1 MFTVL
6 IVMVVGVVFGYYLR
20 NRKKAVKFAD
30 KFTMW
35 AIYLLLFLL
44 GIAVGANELIMK
56 NLPKLG
62 FKALVIS
69 LGGIGGSVLLAWA
82 AYLIWFKPKKDSHEG

>member
-6 IVMVVGVVFGYYLR
+6 IVMVVGVFFGYFFR
-20 NRKKAVKFAD
+20 TRKKMVKFAD

-44 GIAVGANELIMK
+44 GIAVGANEIIMN

-62 FKALVIS
+62 FKALVVS
-69 LGGIGGSVLLAWA
+69 LGGIAGSVIVAWA
-82 AYLIWFKPKKDSHEG
+82 AYVIWFKPKNDNYEG

>member
-6 IVMVVGVVFGYYLR
+6 IVMVVGVFFGYFLR
-20 NRKKAVKFAD
+20 NRKKLVKFAD

-44 GIAVGANELIMK
+44 GIAVGANEIIMK

-62 FKALVIS
+62 LKALIIS
-69 LGGIGGSVLLAWA
+69 LGAIAGSVLVAWG
-82 AYLIWFKPKKDSHEG
+82 AYVIWFKPKNNSHEG

>member
-6 IVMVVGVVFGYYLR
+6 IVMVVGVFFGYFLR
-20 NRKKAVKFAD
+20 NRKKLVKFAD

-44 GIAVGANELIMK
+44 GIAVGANEIIMK
-56 NLPKLG
+56 NLPRLG
-62 FKALVIS
+62 LKALIIS
-69 LGGIGGSVLLAWA
+69 LGGIAGSVLLAWA
-82 AYLIWFKPKKDSHEG
+82 AYVIWFKPKNNNHEG

>member
-6 IVMVVGVVFGYYLR
+6 IVMVVGVGVGYFLR
-20 NRKKAVKFAD
+20 NRKRIVRFAD

-44 GIAVGANELIMK
+44 GIAVGANDIIMK

-62 FKALVIS
+62 FKALVVS
-69 LGGIGGSVLLAWA
+69 LGGIGGSVLIAWA
-82 AYLIWFKPKKDSHEG
+82 AYLIWFKPKNDSHEE

>member
-6 IVMVVGVVFGYYLR
+6 IVMVVGVFFGYFLR
-20 NRKKAVKFAD
+20 NRKKLVKFAD

-44 GIAVGANELIMK
+44 GIAVGANEIIMK
-56 NLPKLG
+56 NLPRLG
-62 FKALVIS
+62 FKALIIS
-69 LGGIGGSVLLAWA
+69 LGGIAGSVLLAWA
-82 AYLIWFKPKKDSHEG
+82 AYVIWFKPKNNNHEG